1 MALWSH
7 LLEKYPSRLT
17 ILPNTPVAAISSG
30 SKPPFLVLTT
40 QGDYPARHVIHA
52 TNAYASQLIHS
63 LKGRIVPVRGHMTA
77 QRPGPSFRKFAA
89 GRSWSVVYPGAFD
102 YVTQR
107 PGADSSGD
115 VIIGGGLNRS
125 ASRGADAI
133 GVSNDDGVD
142 GSVIRYLE
150 GVFPALFEGQ
160 AGGTEADMAWSGI
173 FSVTPDGL
181 PFVGRLERERVSSRP
196 PAGKDPSP
204 AEWIA
209 AGYNGEGM
217 VFAFLCGAAL
227 AAHVAGRENELLPR
241 RPGVPGGKVSEWF
254 PPELY
259 VTKER
264 LEGRVR
270 GGLEGAFS
278 GVPAP
283 APAGR

>member
-7 LLEKYPSRLT
+7 LLKKYPSRLT
-17 ILPNTPVAAISSG
+17 VLCNTPTTSISPG
-30 SKPPFLVLTT
+30 HKAPYLVHTSK
-40 QGDYPARHVIHA
+40 GNYPARHVIHA
-52 TNAYASQLIHS
+52 TNAYASHLIPS
-63 LKGRIVPVRGHMTA
+63 LEGRIVPVRAHMTS
-77 QRPGPSFRKFAA
+77 QRPGPNFRRFAG
-89 GRSWSVVYPGAFD
+89 GRSWSVIYPGAFD

-107 PGADSSGD
+107 PGTDSSGD
-115 VIIGGGLNRS
+115 LLIGGGLNRS

-133 GVSNDDGVD
+133 GVSKDDGVD

-150 GVFPALFEGQ
+150 GVFPTLFERQPG
-160 AGGTEADMAWSGI
+160 ATSADMAWSGI
-173 FSVTPDGL
+173 ISVTPDGL
-181 PFVGRLERERVSSRP
+181 PFVGRLETARAISKS
-196 PAGKDPSP
+196 PAGQEPGP

-227 AAHVAGRENELLPR
+227 AAYVAGGENELLPR
-241 RPGVPGGKVSEWF
+241 RPGVPGGRVSEWF

-264 LEGRVR
+264 LKGGVR
-270 GGLEGAFS
+270 RDPEGAFS

-283 APAGR
+283 PRK